1 MKIIHAADLHLG
13 SKIEAKLK
21 DISEERKAAVRNSFL
36 RLAKYAQENGIKVI
50 LLSGDVFDSDKP
62 FKKDKDTFYAVIKQ
76 FPDIDFLYLRGNHDT
91 EEDNGDLYPNLKTFG
106 EEWRTYSYGDVD
118 ISGIELGPNN
128 SSSFYSTLNLNPNHI
143 NIVMLHGDLSKS
155 VGLEK
160 IKISNLRDKNIDY
173 LALGHIHSF
182 SDGEIDKRGHY
193 AYSGCLEGRG
203 FDEFGEKGF
212 VLLDIENGKLS
223 YAFHP
228 FSERVI
234 HEENVD
240 ISGLNNIPAIIKKV
254 EEDVSFNS
262 KDIYR
267 INLIGEVPFDASFN
281 EKDIESYLKDNA
293 YSINVK
299 NKTLPLIDPKKYE
312 NDLSLKGE
320 FVRLVYANNDL
331 TEEEKKRVAALGLKA
346 LEGRE
351 LDL

>member
-1 MKIIHAADLHLG
+1 MKMIHAADLHLG

-36 RLAKYAQENGIKVI
+36 RLAKYAHENGIHVI

-62 FKKDKDTFYAVIKQ
+62 FKKDKDTFYSVIQQ

-91 EEDNGDLYPNLKTFG
+91 DEKSEDVYPNLKRFG
-106 EEWRTYSYGDVD
+106 EEWRTYSYDNVD
-118 ISGIELGPNN
+118 ISGIELSSSN
-128 SSSFYSTLNLNPNHI
+128 STSFYSTLNLNPNRI
-143 NIVMLHGDLSKS
+143 NIVMLHGTLAES

-160 IKISNLRDKNIDY
+160 IKISKLRDKNIDY

-203 FDEFGEKGF
+203 FDETGEKGF
-212 VLLDIENGKLS
+212 VLLDVDENKLTYS
-223 YAFHP
+223 FHP

-240 ISGLNNIPAIIKKV
+240 ISSLATIPEAIHKI
-254 EEDVSFNS
+254 EQDVSFIS

-267 INLIGEVPFDASFN
+267 INLVGEIPFDSSFS
-281 EKDIESYLKDNA
+281 EKDLESYFKGHA
-293 YSINVK
+293 YFINVK
-299 NKTLPLIDPKKYE
+299 NKTLPLIDPQKYQ

-320 FVRLVYANNDL
+320 FVRDVYANKDL
-331 TEEEKKRVAALGLKA
+331 SEEDKKRIIALGLKA